1 MIQTFVSRWDA
12 GKDKLA
18 AVFAE
23 KHPSNYKE
31 IVTEVIKL
39 ITTDR
44 YGNYAPDPE
53 LITEIDNGDYQ
64 GTLLY
69 VIPEKGYQPFDYYY
83 VKVGYG
89 SCSGGDTLQSI
100 SDYSSEKPTKS
111 QIKDY
116 MTLALHIV
124 QGLKEMKDDDDANS

>member
-1 MIQTFVSRWDA
+1 MISQFVSRWEE
-12 GKDKLA
+12 GKDSLKEI
-18 AVFAE
+18 FAE

-31 IVTEVIKL
+31 LVTEVIK
-39 ITTDR
+39 IVTTDK
-44 YGNYAPDPE
+44 YGDCAPDPE

-69 VIPEKGYQPFDYYY
+69 VIPEKGYQPSDYYY

-89 SCSGGDTLQSI
+89 SCSGCDTLQSI
-100 SDYSSEKPTKS
+100 SNYSSEKPTKS

-124 QGLKEMKDDDDANS
+124 QGLKEMKDTDDANS